1 MRMPNMSLCET
12 GTDTKEQRHCFCGA
26 RHARDAG
33 FEGSD
38 SASATRGFGPKNR
51 PGVVHVRFSLTTP
64 HPGLKG
70 RAP

>member
-51 PGVVHVRFSLTTP
+51 ALYTCAFRY
-64 HPGLKG
+64 
-70 RAP
+70 

>member
-38 SASATRGFGPKNR
+38 SASATRGFER
-51 PGVVHVRFSLTTP
+51 S
-64 HPGLKG
+64 
-70 RAP
+70 

>member
-26 RHARDAG
+26 RPARDAG

-51 PGVVHVRFSLTTP
+51 ALYTCAFRY
-64 HPGLKG
+64 
-70 RAP
+70 